1 MSQYQLIAG
10 GHTLISLDGKSPKVK
25 VVEGEIVDITNPE
38 ISRARLLMGGFKD
51 EFEDGDEEVDLD
63 TDGGDDEF
71 ADDEVD
77 SDGKSTGKKSKG
89 EGSGFNRDNYYFYKD
104 KLVQL
109 SGTIRPKEKSKEGKV
124 LTLDFKTEE
133 KIYTVVM
140 DDMGKKLTTSC
151 FQELLVTGLVS
162 KITEKEYTIS
172 IKTYI

>member
-1 MSQYQLIAG
+1 
-10 GHTLISLDGKSPKVK
+10 
-25 VVEGEIVDITNPE
+25 
-38 ISRARLLMGGFKD
+38 MGGFKD
-51 EFEDGDEEVDLD
+51 EFDDLEEETEIDD

-71 ADDEVD
+71 AYDDED
-77 SDGKSTGKKSKG
+77 GEGKSSGKKGKSESG
-89 EGSGFNRDNYYFYKD
+89 GFNRDSYYFYKD

-109 SGTIRPKEKSKEGKV
+109 SGTIRPKERSKEGKV
-124 LTLDFKTEE
+124 LSLDFKTEE

-140 DDMGKKLTTSC
+140 DDMGKKLMNSC